1 MAMTSLERRL
11 QARHWKPIF
20 WEPEIIFWK
29 ADTSTMK
36 PSCETSEN
44 DFGCAKIIL
53 WDFMGTGLHVEIDFG
68 PGLFGEWEKASLDC
82 VWAEQGLNL

>member
-1 MAMTSLERRL
+1 METDFLGAGN
-11 QARHWKPIF
+11 
-20 WEPEIIFWK
+20 FWK
-29 ADTSTMK
+29 ADTSIMK

-44 DFGCAKIIL
+44 DFGCTKIIL